1 MNEISTF
8 ERTDETFTSKD
19 TKCAAWLYR
28 PTGVSNPPI
37 IIMGHGLAAERCFG
51 LPAFAERF
59 AKEGFA
65 VFVFDY
71 RTFGDSEGTPRN
83 DVNPF
88 KHNDDWDAAI
98 AHVKTLD
105 NIDASQI
112 ALWGTSFGGGH
123 VVCTAGRHE
132 DIAAI
137 ISQVPFAGVPANA
150 PKPPLKVALVAMSHI
165 LLDRIKTALTGT
177 PHYIPALGRPGSFAV
192 MNTEECMDGYLALIP
207 EGKTFANQ
215 IPAKL
220 LGMMGSYNPTSVADQ
235 VKCPALIIAAERDSL
250 IPVRLVENMA
260 QRIPKGIFKKLDS
273 NHFEPYVGEAFE
285 KNIALQ
291 IEFLKDVLNKT

>member
-1 MNEISTF
+1 MNNVSTF
-8 ERTDETFTSKD
+8 ERSDKAFTSQG
-19 TKCAAWLYR
+19 TQCAAWLYR
-28 PTGVSNPPI
+28 PTGASNPPV
-37 IIMGHGLAAERCFG
+37 IIMAHGLAAERSFG

-59 AKEGFA
+59 AREGFA

-71 RTFGDSEGTPRN
+71 RTFGDSQGTPRN

-98 AHVKTLD
+98 ADVQKLT
-105 NIDASQI
+105 NIDSSRI
-112 ALWGTSFGGGH
+112 ALWGTSFSGGH
-123 VVCTAGRHE
+123 VVCTASRHK

-137 ISQVPFAGVPANA
+137 VSQVPYAGVPANA
-150 PKPPLKVALVAMSHI
+150 PKPPLKAALFVMGHI
-165 LLDRIKTALTGT
+165 LLDRIKTALTGQ

-192 MNTEECMDGYLALIP
+192 MNTEECMDGYLALVP

-235 VKCPALIIAAERDSL
+235 VKCPALVIAGEHDSL
-250 IPVRLVENMA
+250 IPMQLVKNMA
-260 QRIPKGIFKKLDS
+260 ERMPKGIFKSLNA
-273 NHFEPYVGEAFE
+273 NHFAPYKGEVFE
-285 KNIALQ
+285 ENIALQ
-291 IEFLKDVLNKT
+291 IEFLKDVLH